1 MRPGASAETEAVAAL
16 RQNGAMGI
24 HGIGTD
30 IVSIE
35 RIRAALSRR
44 EERFAR
50 FVLADS
56 ELARFETLGD
66 KVAPAY
72 VAKRFAVKEAFFK
85 ALGEPSSAANTWHQL
100 AVVND
105 AAGRPHL
112 QCGPLLCALLAEK
125 KISTTHV
132 TLSDE
137 REHAVAF
144 VILEKG

>member
-1 MRPGASAETEAVAAL
+1 MS
-16 RQNGAMGI
+16 I

-35 RIRAALSRR
+35 RVRTALSRR

-56 ELARFETLGD
+56 ELARFEALSD

-105 AAGRPHL
+105 EAGRPHL
-112 QCGPLLCALLAEK
+112 ECGPLLAALLDTK
-125 KISTTHV
+125 NISATHV

-144 VILEKG
+144 VVLEKET